1 MLIDACQYQFK
12 DKEVN
17 NNLRGIMM
25 QALFLLNC
33 CMFAYY
39 LSRITSPVE
48 TRNTEIRSSFLL
60 TLLNIIH
67 ILIAKTIF
75 LILK

>member
-1 MLIDACQYQFK
+1 
-12 DKEVN
+12 
-17 NNLRGIMM
+17 M

-39 LSRITSPVE
+39 LPRITSPVE

-75 LILK
+75 LNLK